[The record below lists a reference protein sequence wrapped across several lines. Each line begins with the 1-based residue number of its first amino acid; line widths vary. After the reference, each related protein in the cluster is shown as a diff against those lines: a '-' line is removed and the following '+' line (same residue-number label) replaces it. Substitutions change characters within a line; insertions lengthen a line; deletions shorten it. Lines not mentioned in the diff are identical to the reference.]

1 MQRRGSK
8 DGYAAEGGKTAMQGR
23 GGKTAAQGK
32 GADILEYDEAEW
44 GLNSVP
50 PGI

>member
-1 MQRRGSK
+1 MQGR
-8 DGYAAEGGKTAMQGR
+8 GGKTAMQGR
-23 GGKTAAQGK
+23 RGKTAMQRRAQFYWHLRRRVN
-32 GADILEYDEAEW
+32 ILEYDEAEW